1 MTTSAQQALIDSISR
16 TLESDAGIEAAWL
29 AGSLGRGK
37 GDAFSDA
44 DILVLC
50 GDGKAAE
57 ISSAYGRDVSRI
69 AQPILANAL
78 FGGRVLNVVTA
89 DWQRFDLTFIEAAQ
103 LALYNRAQLQP
114 LFNRGEREPP
124 VSPATTYRTTPA
136 QLKKLVDEF
145 LRVLGLAVVVVG
157 REEYALALSGIEHL
171 RRMTFDLMLEEN
183 GTGPHERGG
192 ALRLNALLTPE
203 QRHQL
208 SALPPL
214 AANRE
219 SVIEGHL
226 ALARLFLPRARKLA
240 SETGMPWPEQLES
253 ATRAHLKANWNV
265 ETW

>member
-1 MTTSAQQALIDSISR
+1 MTTAAQQTLIDSISWA
-16 TLESDAGIEAAWL
+16 LEDDAGIEAAWL
-29 AGSLGRGK
+29 AGSLGRGT
-37 GDAFSDA
+37 GDAYSDV

-78 FGGRVLNVVTA
+78 FGGRVLNVVTS
-89 DWQRFDLTFIEAAQ
+89 DWQRFDLTFIEGAQ
-103 LALYNRAQLQP
+103 LALYNRAQLRP

-124 VSPATTYRTTPA
+124 VSQAAPYRTTPA

-145 LRVLGLAVVVVG
+145 LRVLGLGVVVVG

-183 GTGPHERGG
+183 GIGPHDRGG
-192 ALRLNALLTPE
+192 ALHLNPLLTPE
-203 QRHQL
+203 QRQQL
-208 SALPPL
+208 SVLPPL

-226 ALARLFLPRARKLA
+226 AFARLFLPQARKLA
-240 SETGMPWPEQLES
+240 SQSGMAWPELLES
-253 ATRAHLKANWNV
+253 ATRAHLKAHWDV